1 VSRRH
6 LIEMTEGEVLD
17 FLDSEKTVTVGTLG
31 PRGWPHL
38 MPLWYVVRD
47 GRLWGWTYAKS
58 QKAVNLERD
67 PRATV
72 QVEAGEVYEQLRGV
86 VLECEVVLHRD
97 PSVLEGLA
105 VALVDRYS
113 GKGPEF
119 DPARDAFRAQVPKR
133 VGLEFVEKRRM
144 TWDHRK
150 LAGVY

>member
-1 VSRRH
+1 
-6 LIEMTEGEVLD
+6 MTDGEVLD
-17 FLDSEKTVTVGTLG
+17 FLDSERTVTVGTLG

-47 GRLWGWTYAKS
+47 GSLWGWTYAKS
-58 QKAVNLERD
+58 QKTVNLERD
-67 PRATV
+67 ARATV

-97 PSVLEGLA
+97 LTVLEDLA

-119 DPARDAFRAQVPKR
+119 DPARDAFRAQAPKR
-133 VGLEFVEKRRM
+133 VGLEFVEKRRI